1 MHGRSVM
8 TRKKKKTIECIE
20 YLSVRAPIEKVTMLE
35 NKQRRYIREY
45 VANKEYQ
52 IVGTMRR
59 NGFSQRDV
67 NRQWEVIVD
76 KIRKKQLQ
84 GVVVANMAAISEDL
98 PDAYKKVGQI
108 VEVGGVIVTVDEGR
122 LFISNLEVL

>member
-1 MHGRSVM
+1 MAR
-8 TRKKKKTIECIE
+8 RKKKIIECIE
-20 YLSVRAPIEKVTMLE
+20 YLSVQAPLEKITMLE
-35 NKQRRYIREY
+35 NKQSRYIREY
-45 VANKEYQ
+45 VANKEYR

-67 NRQWEVIVD
+67 NRQWEEIVT
-76 KIRKKQLQ
+76 KIRKKQLH

-108 VEVGGVIVTVDEGR
+108 VEAGGVIVTVDEGR

>member
-1 MHGRSVM
+1 MAK
-8 TRKKKKTIECIE
+8 KKKKTIECIE
-20 YLSVRAPIEKVTMLE
+20 YLSVEAPLEKVTMLE
-35 NKQRRYIREY
+35 NKQSRYIREY
-45 VANKEYQ
+45 VANKEYR

-67 NRQWEVIVD
+67 NRQWEDIVT
-76 KIRKKQLQ
+76 KIRKKQLH

-108 VEVGGVIVTVDEGR
+108 VEAGGVIVTVDEGR
-122 LFISNLEVL
+122 LFINNLEVL

>member
-1 MHGRSVM
+1 MAR
-8 TRKKKKTIECIE
+8 RKKKTIECIE
-20 YLSVRAPIEKVTMLE
+20 YLSVQGPLEKVTMLE

-45 VANKEYQ
+45 VANKEYR

-67 NRQWEVIVD
+67 NRQWEVIVT
-76 KIRKKQLQ
+76 KIRKKQLH

-108 VEVGGVIVTVDEGR
+108 VEAGGVIVTVDEGR
-122 LFISNLEVL
+122 LFIGNLEVL

>member
-1 MHGRSVM
+1 MAR
-8 TRKKKKTIECIE
+8 RKKKTIECIE
-20 YLSVRAPIEKVTMLE
+20 YLSVQGPLEKVTMLE
-35 NKQRRYIREY
+35 NKQSRYIREY
-45 VANKEYQ
+45 VANKEYR

-67 NRQWEVIVD
+67 NRQWEVIVT
-76 KIRKKQLQ
+76 KIRKKQLH

-108 VEVGGVIVTVDEGR
+108 VEAGGVIVTVDEGR

>member
-1 MHGRSVM
+1 MAR
-8 TRKKKKTIECIE
+8 RKKKTIECIE
-20 YLSVRAPIEKVTMLE
+20 YLSVEAPLEKVTMLE
-35 NKQRRYIREY
+35 NKQSRYIREY
-45 VANKEYQ
+45 VANKEYR

-67 NRQWEVIVD
+67 NRQWEEIVA
-76 KIRKKQLQ
+76 KIRKKQLH

-108 VEVGGVIVTVDEGR
+108 VEAGGVIVTVDEGR
-122 LFISNLEVL
+122 LFINNLEVL

>member
-1 MHGRSVM
+1 MA
-8 TRKKKKTIECIE
+8 RKKKKTIECIE
-20 YLSVRAPIEKVTMLE
+20 YLSVHGPLEKVTMLE
-35 NKQRRYIREY
+35 NKQSRYIREY

-59 NGFSQRDV
+59 HGFSQRDV
-67 NRQWEVIVD
+67 NRQWEVIVT
-76 KIRKKQLQ
+76 KIRKKQLH

-108 VEVGGVIVTVDEGR
+108 VEAGGVIVTVDEGR
-122 LFISNLEVL
+122 LFINNLEVL

>member
-1 MHGRSVM
+1 MAR
-8 TRKKKKTIECIE
+8 RKKKTIECIE
-20 YLSVRAPIEKVTMLE
+20 YLSVQGPLEKVTMLE
-35 NKQRRYIREY
+35 NKQSRYIREY
-45 VANKEYQ
+45 VANKEYR

-59 NGFSQRDV
+59 HGFSQRDV
-67 NRQWEVIVD
+67 NRQWEVIVT

-108 VEVGGVIVTVDEGR
+108 VEAGGVIVTVDEGR

>member
-1 MHGRSVM
+1 MAKR
-8 TRKKKKTIECIE
+8 KKKTIECIE
-20 YLSVRAPIEKVTMLE
+20 YLSVEAPLEKVTMLE
-35 NKQRRYIREY
+35 NKQSRYIREY
-45 VANKEYQ
+45 VANKEYR

-67 NRQWEVIVD
+67 NRQWEDIVT

-108 VEVGGVIVTVDEGR
+108 VEAGGVIVTVDEGR
-122 LFISNLEVL
+122 LFINNLEVL

>member
-1 MHGRSVM
+1 MAR
-8 TRKKKKTIECIE
+8 RKKKTIECIE
-20 YLSVRAPIEKVTMLE
+20 YLSVQGPLEKITMLE
-35 NKQRRYIREY
+35 NKQSKYIREY
-45 VANKEYQ
+45 VANKEYR

-67 NRQWEVIVD
+67 NRQWDVIIT
-76 KIRKKQLQ
+76 KIRKKQVH

-108 VEVGGVIVTVDEGR
+108 VQAGGVIVTVDEGR
-122 LFISNLEVL
+122 LLINNLEVL

>member
-1 MHGRSVM
+1 MAKR
-8 TRKKKKTIECIE
+8 KKKTIECIE
-20 YLSVRAPIEKVTMLE
+20 YLSVEAPLEKVTMLE
-35 NKQRRYIREY
+35 NKQSRYIREY
-45 VANKEYQ
+45 VANKEYR

-67 NRQWEVIVD
+67 NRQWEEIVT
-76 KIRKKQLQ
+76 KIRKKQLH

-108 VEVGGVIVTVDEGR
+108 VEAGGVIVTVDEGR
-122 LFISNLEVL
+122 LFINNLEVL

>member
-1 MHGRSVM
+1 MAR
-8 TRKKKKTIECIE
+8 RKKKTIECIE
-20 YLSVRAPIEKVTMLE
+20 YLSVQGALEKVTMLE
-35 NKQRRYIREY
+35 DKQSRYIREY
-45 VANKEYQ
+45 VANKEYR

-59 NGFSQRDV
+59 HGFSQRDV
-67 NRQWEVIVD
+67 NRQWEVIVT
-76 KIRKKQLQ
+76 KIRKKQLH

-108 VEVGGVIVTVDEGR
+108 VEAGGVIVTVDEGR

>member
-1 MHGRSVM
+1 MAR
-8 TRKKKKTIECIE
+8 RKKKTIECIE
-20 YLSVRAPIEKVTMLE
+20 YLSVKAPLEKVTMFE
-35 NKQRRYIREY
+35 NKQSRYIREY
-45 VANKEYQ
+45 VANKEYR

-67 NRQWEVIVD
+67 NRQWEEIVT
-76 KIRKKQLQ
+76 KIRKKQLH

-122 LFISNLEVL
+122 LFINNLEVL

>member
-1 MHGRSVM
+1 MAR
-8 TRKKKKTIECIE
+8 RKKKTIECIE
-20 YLSVRAPIEKVTMLE
+20 YLSVQGPLEKVTMLE

-45 VANKEYQ
+45 VANKEYR

-67 NRQWEVIVD
+67 NRQWEVIVT
-76 KIRKKQLQ
+76 KIRKKQLH
-84 GVVVANMAAISEDL
+84 GVVVANMAAISEDF

-108 VEVGGVIVTVDEGR
+108 VEAGGVIVTVDEGR
-122 LFISNLEVL
+122 LFIGNLEVL

>member
-1 MHGRSVM
+1 MAR
-8 TRKKKKTIECIE
+8 RKKKTIECIE
-20 YLSVRAPIEKVTMLE
+20 YLSVEAPLEKVTMLE
-35 NKQRRYIREY
+35 NKQSRYIREY
-45 VANKEYQ
+45 VANKEYR

-67 NRQWEVIVD
+67 NRQWEDIVT

-108 VEVGGVIVTVDEGR
+108 VEAGGVIVTVDEGR
-122 LFISNLEVL
+122 LFINNLEVL

>member
-1 MHGRSVM
+1 MAR
-8 TRKKKKTIECIE
+8 RKKKIIECIE
-20 YLSVRAPIEKVTMLE
+20 YLSVQAPLEKITMLE
-35 NKQRRYIREY
+35 NKQSRYIREY
-45 VANKEYQ
+45 VANKEYR

-67 NRQWEVIVD
+67 NRQWEEIVT
-76 KIRKKQLQ
+76 KIRKKQLH

-108 VEVGGVIVTVDEGR
+108 VEAGGVIVTVDEGR
-122 LFISNLEVL
+122 LFINSLEVL